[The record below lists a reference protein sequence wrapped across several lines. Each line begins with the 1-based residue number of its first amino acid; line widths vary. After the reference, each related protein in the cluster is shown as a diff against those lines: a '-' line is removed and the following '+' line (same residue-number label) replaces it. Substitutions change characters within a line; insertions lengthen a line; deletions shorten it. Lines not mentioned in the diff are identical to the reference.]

1 MKTITQTTIQ
11 GQVESVK
18 PATENDYLVEFVI
31 KTIREGETTWLN
43 VTATGWE
50 AWSLRTG
57 DLLSLTGKLTSETWQ
72 DPFEHS
78 EIEALE
84 MSATS
89 LERLTA

>member
-11 GQVESVK
+11 GQVQSVE
-18 PATENDYLVEFVI
+18 PAAKDDYLVKFVVR
-31 KTIREGETTWLN
+31 TIREGETAWFN
-43 VTATGWE
+43 ATATGWE

-57 DLLSLTGKLTSETWQ
+57 DYVSLTGQLTSETWQ

-78 EIEALE
+78 LIEALE
-84 MSATS
+84 MNATS